1 MTLRNLE
8 NSKKQMNEQALLYEK
23 DIKFY
28 SNEVINEKSKF
39 KVSESELNKFVENK
53 IEDQRLLNQH
63 KQVCENYYKKKL
75 MSLRNIEEN
84 LSMKYEELL
93 VDFCQIKES
102 NLSLRSTQKKIKKI
116 SKLTSELEDQREK
129 NEYFIQNY
137 SLVLKSVSTHMQ
149 NRENIDFSDR
159 VSEISQKI
167 SCLQSSIDDF
177 TKEAL
182 EDPRKLIPYIRSATP
197 NKTQN
202 MFT

>member
-159 VSEISQKI
+159 VPKFPKRFHACNPVSTISQK
-167 SCLQSSIDDF
+167 
-177 TKEAL
+177 
-182 EDPRKLIPYIRSATP
+182 KL
-197 NKTQN
+197 
-202 MFT
+202 